1 MARLRDSRSP
11 SPAGSLSARKRKD
24 DDRRDRDRRDGP
36 VDHRR
41 RSRSPI
47 DVSRPFPRLPVS
59 CCSQELQWLTR
70 VIFMQ
75 RRYRDRDR
83 DRGRDGRDRD
93 SYRRRD
99 RSIDRRDDDYYRG
112 SRRDGD
118 RRRSRDRG
126 LDRLRSPD
134 RRKDRSRDPD
144 REYRPRRD
152 DSRDRAR
159 VRREGTAESSSHR
172 RDDARARD
180 QPKPGSTTVK
190 ENEVRFGGP
199 YKQASPF
206 PDRSLTQLHS
216 VAS

>member
-47 DVSRPFPRLPVS
+47 DVSHPFPRLALPG
-59 CCSQELQWLTR
+59 CPQEPQWLTR
-70 VIFMQ
+70 LISMQ
-75 RRYRDRDR
+75 RRYR

-126 LDRLRSPD
+126 PDRLRSPD
-134 RRKDRSRDPD
+134 RRRNRSRDPD

-152 DSRDRAR
+152 DSRDRVRA
-159 VRREGTAESSSHR
+159 RREGTAESSSHR
-172 RDDARARD
+172 RDDVRVRD
-180 QPKPGSTTVK
+180 QPKTGSAAVQET
-190 ENEVRFGGP
+190 EVSCGNL
-199 YKQASPF
+199 SE
-206 PDRSLTQLHS
+206 
-216 VAS
+216 